1 MRSMAFVS
9 GCTAALAVLG
19 FYMGHTL
26 HGSTAAALVPSVAG
40 AAGGFG
46 VGCATLDVLRRWRAA
61 RPTPEPAD
69 VA

>member
-9 GCTAALAVLG
+9 GCTAALAALG

-26 HGSTAAALVPSVAG
+26 HGPTAAALVPCVAG

-46 VGCATLDVLRRWRAA
+46 LGCAANDVLRRWRAA
-61 RPTPEPAD
+61 RPTPQTPGLT
-69 VA
+69 